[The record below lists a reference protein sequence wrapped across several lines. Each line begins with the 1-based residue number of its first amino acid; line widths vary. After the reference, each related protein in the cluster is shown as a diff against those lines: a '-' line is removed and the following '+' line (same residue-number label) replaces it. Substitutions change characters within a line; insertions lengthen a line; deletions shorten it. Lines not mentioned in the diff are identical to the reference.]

1 MGGFLKGTNITII
14 HPLFP
19 TKENKQ
25 WTPDKITQWITQAHG
40 QTSSK
45 FLEGETTH
53 IVCSET
59 AWRNKPTLIQAAL
72 AANEKAEK
80 SGSGRKPVK
89 IVSSDWLEDALFA
102 AHKPSSDGAYS
113 WVKLAKAREVQE
125 ARVEKVVE
133 RAERELDRGSAGKG
147 GGGGGTQQSMM
158 AEVLQDATDPFLGED
173 DRAELERQAQLERK
187 EEMRRKV
194 QEGLA
199 KQKEKEQ
206 AAIARKAAKKAR
218 NAVFSD
224 DYHVYMDAT
233 GFKFDVC
240 ITKVDTKH
248 NRNERYALTL
258 KIYESNIIPH
268 NYAVNAHFAGTGRLP
283 SNNVLLAKGSNYG
296 TAMRMFKKLF
306 REKTHVEW
314 DDRIAFAVERAKR
327 DRAQRD
333 EKMAA
338 EGNVGSVSAPGDGPA
353 FQAAFRALEEED
365 FAKRPFTYHPP
376 LYGPRGVLPAK
387 EKEVFPEI
395 GPPVE
400 EQARRKGAEDIEL
413 WMSGAEAF
421 GPEGPSDDQ
430 ADGAGGDFIYGETD
444 WNTGFD
450 HLMSGALDAAGGING
465 GDEAAPGDS
474 GDSLTDIFDN
484 PGTGYPFG
492 NTQDDRDDGN
502 FNFDIGGPEAP
513 VQDGNTAASPSQIP
527 TNPPSDV
534 PPSPEKDTNTQAP
547 GMEPMTQL
555 SSMEPTTQPPST
567 VAETETQSFDHT
579 RAALAA
585 QDQLTKL
592 PNNPQDPPAMQQ
604 PAPLNLGTSIL
615 GKRKLPSECEGDG
628 ISTIEGPS
636 GKKQQQQEAV
646 SADSEAVNEAEDEV
660 KDPEPAAPAE
670 EGKEEVDAERAVG
683 AASASDEQMGR
694 ET

>member
-14 HPLFP
+14 HPLP
-19 TKENKQ
+19 QIKWAPAEINN
-25 WTPDKITQWITQAHG
+25 WITQAHG

-59 AWRNKPTLIQAAL
+59 TWRNKPVIIQAAL
-72 AANEKAEK
+72 AANEKAEN

-89 IVSSDWLEDALFA
+89 IVSPDWLQDALFGE
-102 AHKPSSDGAYS
+102 HKPSSDGAYS
-113 WVKLAKAREVQE
+113 WLKLAKLQE
-125 ARVEKVVE
+125 AQAARVERIVE
-133 RAERELDRGSAGKG
+133 RAERELDKGSSGGKG
-147 GGGGGTQQSMM
+147 GRGGGGTQQSMM
-158 AEVLQDATDPFLGED
+158 AEVLQDATDPYLGED
-173 DRAELERQAQLERK
+173 DRAELERQAQMERK

-194 QEGLA
+194 QEGIA
-199 KQKEKEQ
+199 KEREKEQ

-258 KIYESNIIPH
+258 KIYESNIAPH

-283 SNNVLLAKGSNYG
+283 SNNVLLAKGSNFG
-296 TAMRMFKKLF
+296 TAMRIFRKLF
-306 REKTHVEW
+306 KEKTQVEW

-327 DRAQRD
+327 DRARR
-333 EKMAA
+333 
-338 EGNVGSVSAPGDGPA
+338 EGNPANEGSARSVPPVAADGTA
-353 FQAAFRALEEED
+353 FWASFRALEEED

-395 GPPVE
+395 GPRIE

-421 GPEGPSDDQ
+421 GPGLGDDQ
-430 ADGAGGDFIYGETD
+430 ADGAGGDFISGGTD

-465 GDEAAPGDS
+465 DGEAALGDS
-474 GDSLTDIFDN
+474 GDSLTDILNN
-484 PGTGYPFG
+484 PETGYPFTG
-492 NTQDDRDDGN
+492 GQEDDDNGN
-502 FNFDIGGPEAP
+502 FSFDLTDP
-513 VQDGNTAASPSQIP
+513 VVHPSDGDTAAAAP
-527 TNPPSDV
+527 TQNPTDLPSDF
-534 PPSPEKDTNTQAP
+534 PTSPEKETNTLPQ
-547 GMEPMTQL
+547 
-555 SSMEPTTQPPST
+555 SMEPTTQPPST
-567 VAETETQSFDHT
+567 AAETDTQSFNHT
-579 RAALAA
+579 QAALAA

-592 PNNPQDPPAMQQ
+592 GQNIPQDPSAAPPQQQ
-604 PAPLNLGTSIL
+604 PAPINLGASIL
-615 GKRKLPSECEGDG
+615 GKRKISSESEEDG
-628 ISTIEGPS
+628 IGPDGPS
-636 GKKQQQQEAV
+636 GKKQQQEALHT
-646 SADSEAVNEAEDEV
+646 DGEAGNEAGDNIQNA
-660 KDPEPAAPAE
+660 DLAAPAAETTE
-670 EGKEEVDAERAVG
+670 EADTEGDAG
-683 AASASDEQMGR
+683 NEQVGR
-694 ET
+694 EM

>member
-14 HPLFP
+14 HPLFQ
-19 TKENKQ
+19 TKEHKQ
-25 WTPDKITQWITQAHG
+25 WTPENIAKWIKQAHG

-59 AWRNKPTLIQAAL
+59 TWRNKPVIIQAAL
-72 AANEKAEK
+72 AANEKAEN

-89 IVSSDWLEDALFA
+89 IVSPDWLQDALFGK
-102 AHKPSSDGAYS
+102 HKPGSDGAYS
-113 WVKLAKAREVQE
+113 WLKLAKLQEAQE
-125 ARVEKVVE
+125 ARVERIVE
-133 RAERELDRGSAGKG
+133 RAERELNKGGSGGKRG
-147 GGGGGTQQSMM
+147 GGGGGTAAQSMM

-173 DRAELERQAQLERK
+173 DRAELERQAQMERK

-194 QEGLA
+194 QEGIA
-199 KQKEKEQ
+199 KEREKEQ

-258 KIYESNIIPH
+258 KIYESNIAPH

-283 SNNVLLAKGSNYG
+283 SNNVLLAKGSNFG
-296 TAMRMFKKLF
+296 TAMRIFRMLFK
-306 REKTHVEW
+306 EKTQVEW

-327 DRAQRD
+327 DRARR
-333 EKMAA
+333 
-338 EGNVGSVSAPGDGPA
+338 EGNPSNEASGRSVPPTPGDGTA
-353 FQAAFRALEEED
+353 FWASFRALEEED

-387 EKEVFPEI
+387 EKDVFPEI

-413 WMSGAEAF
+413 WMSGAESF
-421 GPEGPSDDQ
+421 GPEPSDDH
-430 ADGAGGDFIYGETD
+430 ADGAGGDFISGGSD
-444 WNTGFD
+444 WHTGFD

-465 GDEAAPGDS
+465 DGEVAPGDL
-474 GDSLTDIFDN
+474 GDSLTDILNN
-484 PGTGYPFG
+484 PETGYPFTG
-492 NTQDDRDDGN
+492 GQEEDDNGD
-502 FNFDIGGPEAP
+502 FNFDLGEPMAQVSG
-513 VQDGNTAASPSQIP
+513 GNTVAAP
-527 TNPPSDV
+527 TQNSTDLPSDFPTSTEKETST
-534 PPSPEKDTNTQAP
+534 PPP
-547 GMEPMTQL
+547 
-555 SSMEPTTQPPST
+555 SMEPTTKPPST
-567 VAETETQSFDHT
+567 AAETDTQSFNHT
-579 RAALAA
+579 QAALAA

-592 PNNPQDPPAMQQ
+592 VQTIPQDPSAAPPQQQ
-604 PAPLNLGTSIL
+604 PAPINLGTSIL
-615 GKRKLPSECEGDG
+615 GKRKISSESEEDE
-628 ISTIEGPS
+628 ISPDGPS
-636 GKKQQQQEAV
+636 GKKQQQEAFP
-646 SADSEAVNEAEDEV
+646 ANGEAGNEAEDNIQNA
-660 KDPEPAAPAE
+660 DLAAPAAETTE
-670 EGKEEVDAERAVG
+670 EADTEGG
-683 AASASDEQMGR
+683 ARVAGDEQVGR